1 MKKDIYTETLT
12 RWYSKI

>member
-1 MKKDIYTETLT
+1 VHKTHKPLT